1 MKNNT
6 NKLIYF
12 EEYIPING
20 ISQYLFHCGTD
31 YKNPVLLILHG
42 GPGSAESIFS
52 YTFQEKWENIFTVVH
67 WDQRGAGKTLTENPD
82 EDTFPTTEI
91 LLNDLKEICD
101 YLKKKYNK
109 NEKVAYDKTKEAILK
124 ANNKHDLKKL
134 NSLGEYPGEKLDLT
148 STKTI
153 RKFRKIQ
160 AKYNLAININF
171 SLIKNFI
178 KSSIFQ
184 LSDVKAYL
192 NSYNANKS
200 IYKFL
205 ENFTLYSKPL
215 KYEVP
220 IFYILGDNDW
230 QTPYNIASKY
240 FNKIDAPY
248 KKLYV
253 IPNAGHMTMMDEPE
267 LFFEALSDINTNSL
281 IKK

>member
-1 MKNNT
+1 M
-6 NKLIYF
+6 L
-12 EEYIPING
+12 E
-20 ISQYLFHCGTD
+20 
-31 YKNPVLLILHG
+31 
-42 GPGSAESIFS
+42 
-52 YTFQEKWENIFTVVH
+52 
-67 WDQRGAGKTLTENPD
+67 
-82 EDTFPTTEI
+82 
-91 LLNDLKEICD
+91 
-101 YLKKKYNK
+101 

-178 KSSIFQ
+178 KSPIFQ

-220 IFYILGDNDW
+220 IFYILGNNDW

-248 KKLYV
+248 KKLYI

-267 LFFEALSDINTNSL
+267 LFFEALSDINTDSL